1 MGGLD
6 EILHID
12 CSVPQW
18 NRSESPEI
26 NPYVYGQLIFNKGV
40 KTIPWGKTSLFN
52 IWCWEKR
59 ISACKRMK
67 LDACLT
73 SYTKINSKW
82 IKDLTIRVKTMKVL
96 EENIGVS
103 TRELEFSN
111 DFLDITPKHRQQK

>member
-1 MGGLD
+1 
-6 EILHID
+6 
-12 CSVPQW
+12 
-18 NRSESPEI
+18 
-26 NPYVYGQLIFNKGV
+26 
-40 KTIPWGKTSLFN
+40 
-52 IWCWEKR
+52 
-59 ISACKRMK
+59 MK

-111 DFLDITPKHRQQK
+111 DFLDMTPKAQGKKR